1 VARKLVLALIA
12 AAVLAAAAEA
22 TIVVQ
27 RSIAGVSIALSQK
40 KVRAILG
47 KPRRVI
53 HARNAFGPYVEYR
66 YRRLV
71 LDFQG
76 GNPLSSISTT
86 RRSERTA
93 RGIGVGSTRRQ
104 VRLKVHGVRCGQKVC
119 TVGRL
124 LPGRIVTSFYLRKGV
139 VWRVGIA
146 RVLD

>member
-1 VARKLVLALIA
+1 MARKVLLVLLA
-12 AAVLAAAAEA
+12 AAVFAAGAGA

-40 KVRAILG
+40 KVRSILG

-53 HARNAFGPYVEYR
+53 LARNEFGHYVEYR
-66 YRRLV
+66 YPGLV

-93 RGIGVGSTRRQ
+93 RGIGVGSTRKQ
-104 VRLKVHGVRCGQKVC
+104 VRQKVRGVTCGKTIC
-119 TVGRL
+119 TVGKL
-124 LPGRIVTSFYLRKGV
+124 LPGRIVTTFYLRKGV
-139 VWRVGIA
+139 VRRISIG

>member
-1 VARKLVLALIA
+1 MGRKLVLTAIL
-12 AAVLAAAAEA
+12 AAVFAAGAGA

-27 RSIAGVSIALSQK
+27 RGIAGVSIGLSQK
-40 KVRAILG
+40 KMRAILG
-47 KPRRVI
+47 KPRKVI

-93 RGIGVGSTRRQ
+93 SIGVGSTRRQ
-104 VRLKVHGVRCGQKVC
+104 VKLKVRGVRCRQRVC
-119 TVGRL
+119 TVGKL
-124 LPGRIVTSFYLRKGV
+124 LPGRIVTSFFLRRGI
-139 VWRVGIA
+139 VWRVSIA